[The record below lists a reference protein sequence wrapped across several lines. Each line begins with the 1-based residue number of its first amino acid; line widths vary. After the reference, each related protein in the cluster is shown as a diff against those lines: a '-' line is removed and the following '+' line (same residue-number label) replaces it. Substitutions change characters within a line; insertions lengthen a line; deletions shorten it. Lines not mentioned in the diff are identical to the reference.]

1 MRKSQSHEFE
11 ADVPAAELWEVYGTL
26 LAAELLPK
34 LLPQVLAKVELV
46 SGDGGVGTILE
57 LTFPPGI
64 PGLESYKEKFITV
77 DNEKFIKEAETIDG
91 DILKLGFVYYMVRF
105 EIIAKG
111 PTSSVIKSTIQY
123 EIDEA
128 HPELEA
134 MVSTAPLAATA
145 EKFAGYVKEQK
156 IAQSSS

>member
-57 LTFPPGI
+57 LTFPPG
-64 PGLESYKEKFITV
+64 E
-77 DNEKFIKEAETIDG
+77 
-91 DILKLGFVYYMVRF
+91 ILKPQFNPDVDGYILTEELFV
-105 EIIAKG
+105 AC
-111 PTSSVIKSTIQY
+111 
-123 EIDEA
+123 
-128 HPELEA
+128 
-134 MVSTAPLAATA
+134 
-145 EKFAGYVKEQK
+145 
-156 IAQSSS
+156 